1 MDWQTKFL
9 LAFSII
15 ASTVWVYEIIVELL
29 TQCLGKKIGGY
40 VFGFTVKVDVFLLG
54 MCLAQIALILA
65 G

>member
-40 VFGFTVKVDVFLLG
+40 VFGCQF
-54 MCLAQIALILA
+54 
-65 G
+65 